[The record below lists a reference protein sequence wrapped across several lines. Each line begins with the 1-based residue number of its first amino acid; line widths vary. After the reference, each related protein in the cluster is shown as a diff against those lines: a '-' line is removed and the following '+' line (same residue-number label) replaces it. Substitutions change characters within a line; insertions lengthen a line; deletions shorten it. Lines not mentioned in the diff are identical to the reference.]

1 MDLGLSIAFS
11 FVIGIFVTYAS
22 FIIWMD
28 YADKK
33 AEEERRIEDK
43 INWKYFGQTKLK

>member
-1 MDLGLSIAFS
+1 MDLVLSVVFS

-22 FIIWMD
+22 FMIWVD

-33 AEEERRIEDK
+33 AEEEQRIEDG